1 MKNVSLVLAINQ
13 ANESLAF
20 DQVAGHHNFI
30 VDSLILIGFLFV
42 AFDNLTGQENSVR
55 VIIKTDFSECRRVLV
70 VMVIHSLSDSLSV
83 NEPLDTR
90 RHMVHV
96 LTAVNGFRV
105 SLD

>member
-30 VDSLILIGFLFV
+30 VNALILIGFLFV
-42 AFDNLTGQENSVR
+42 AFDNLTGQEHSIR
-55 VIIKTDFSECRRVLV
+55 VIVTTEFSECRRVFV
-70 VMVIHSLSDSLSV
+70 VMVIHSLSDSLSL

-96 LTAVNGFRV
+96 FTAVYGF
-105 SLD
+105 